1 MATCGMRKGIPN
13 EARNYLLDRRYAVN
27 RFRGRQQCAALSG
40 WNPDLSGIWT
50 NVTITPLER
59 PRDLAAKAFFT
70 PEEAAQYEKTHIRN
84 RDNRTEIKGTVNDVL
99 LAYNDVWWDSG
110 THVVKTLRT
119 SMIVDPPD
127 GRIPALTEERQR
139 ELRATAEARRVRCQ
153 HPGCEPENS
162 GQLGPADGPEDRP
175 LMERCLWFGTAAPLM
190 PSAYNNNYEIAQTDG
205 FVAIDV
211 EMVHQMRWI
220 PIDGSPH
227 LPAHVRQWAGDSRG
241 HWEGDTLVVDTTN
254 FNDKV
259 SFRGS
264 GSQFAFNR
272 AIHSRRC
279 RYDHV
284 PLTIDDPTAFTKSWT
299 GEIPFVKSP
308 ALFMSMLATKGM
320 REWLESFRPRAPMR
334 RRLLSK
340 SRIQFG
346 LLSHHLSLTAEPSHR
361 H

>member
-1 MATCGMRKGIPN
+1 MR
-13 EARNYLLDRRYAVN
+13 RRIVCLTIVTPLIV
-27 RFRGRQQCAALSG
+27 FAADNSVPRLADG
-40 WNPDLSGIWT
+40 HPDLSGIWT

-59 PRDLAAKAFFT
+59 PRELAGKEFFT

-127 GRIPALTEERQR
+127 GRIPTLTEARQKQLR
-139 ELRATAEARRVRCQ
+139 EIAEARRVRCQ

-211 EMVHQMRWI
+211 EMVHQVRWI
-220 PIDGSPH
+220 PVDGSPH
-227 LPAHVRQWAGDSRG
+227 LPADVRQWAGDSRG

-254 FNDKV
+254 FNDQV

-264 GSQFAFNR
+264 DRNLHLVERFTRVDADTIMYRF
-272 AIHSRRC
+272 
-279 RYDHV
+279 
-284 PLTIDDPTAFTKSWT
+284 TIDDPTAFTKSWT
-299 GEIPFVKSP
+299 VELPFVTSP
-308 ALFMSMLATKGM
+308 GPLYEYACHEGNLGM
-320 REWLESFRPRAPMR
+320 TGI
-334 RRLLSK
+334 LSSARTDEK
-340 SRIQFG
+340 KAAQQK
-346 LLSHHLSLTAEPSHR
+346 
-361 H
+361 

>member
-1 MATCGMRKGIPN
+1 MRRGIICLTVLMP
-13 EARNYLLDRRYAVN
+13 LVVS
-27 RFRGRQQCAALSG
+27 AADNSVPRLADG
-40 WNPDLSGIWT
+40 HPDLSGIWT

-59 PRDLAAKAFFT
+59 PRELAGKEFFT
-70 PEEAAQYEKTHIRN
+70 PAEAAQYEKTHIRN

-139 ELRATAEARRVRCQ
+139 ELRAMAEARRVRCQ

-211 EMVHQMRWI
+211 EMVHQVRWI
-220 PIDGSPH
+220 PADGSPH
-227 LPAHVRQWAGDSRG
+227 LPANVRQWAGDSRA

-254 FNDKV
+254 FNDQV

-264 GSQFAFNR
+264 DRNLHLVERFTRVDADTIMYRF
-272 AIHSRRC
+272 
-279 RYDHV
+279 
-284 PLTIDDPTAFTKSWT
+284 TIDDPTAFTKSWT
-299 GEIPFVKSP
+299 VELPFVKSP
-308 ALFMSMLATKGM
+308 GPLYEYACHEGNLGM
-320 REWLESFRPRAPMR
+320 TGI
-334 RRLLSK
+334 LSSARTDEK
-340 SRIQFG
+340 KAAQQK
-346 LLSHHLSLTAEPSHR
+346 
-361 H
+361 